1 MKSKKQNLFI
11 TLALGLGLTLASL
24 WLLSGGASQ
33 VTLAQSGTGVIR
45 VATTG
50 SDTSGCGGQAAPCRT
65 VQYAVDQAQADDEIQ
80 VAAGTYTGVQTI
92 GGARQLVYIN
102 KTVTIRGGYT
112 APDFADP
119 PNPEDNPTILDAE
132 SQGRVI
138 YVKQY
143 ISSTIEGLW
152 ITGGNATHAIQSPW
166 GGGGIYGYD
175 ATLVIANNVISHN
188 VASTG
193 TSSWGYGGGMYI
205 RGSAVIS
212 GNRVISNVA
221 STSYSGGGGGIYISH
236 AGGVQIINN
245 VVLSNTGSITG
256 GQGYGGGIYLT
267 HSDGA
272 IVDGNRIE
280 HNVAQQK
287 QGFSGSYGGGIVCLF
302 SDDALFSHNT
312 VRHNIASMVESG
324 GFGGAIYI
332 GESDRLHIQSNAFE
346 GNWASA
352 IGEGGGG
359 ALIANDAHDLLING
373 NQVLSN
379 WAGRGGG
386 FYISS
391 DSTFTMT
398 NNIVAGNNSWYGGGG
413 LAINTSAGERVT
425 GTILHNTFAAN
436 NLGYGE
442 GRSAIHTYGPDVSLV
457 LTNNLIY
464 SHTYG
469 VIVVPTSTVR
479 LYNTLFYAND
489 TDTSGSGEIHNTD
502 PITGQDP
509 LLDASY
515 RLGAG
520 SPAIDAGVDA
530 GVSTDIDGDP
540 RPLGDGYDIG
550 ADEFAWRHIY
560 LPLVV
565 RSY

>member
-1 MKSKKQNLFI
+1 MTNRRQRTIHLI
-11 TLALGLGLTLASL
+11 TAAIAALAGAAA
-24 WLLSGGASQ
+24 LLLVLRGPAPAHADSPHHVAPDC
-33 VTLAQSGTGVIR
+33 TGVPAPCHTTIQDAVDAASPGDEIR
-45 VATTG
+45 VATG
-50 SDTSGCGGQAAPCRT
+50 H
-65 VQYAVDQAQADDEIQ
+65 
-80 VAAGTYTGVQTI
+80 YTGVQTL
-92 GGARQLVYIN
+92 GGGVQLMYIS

-112 APDFADP
+112 APGFTEPPDP
-119 PNPEDNPTILDAE
+119 DNNPTVLDAE
-132 SQGRVI
+132 GQGRVI
-138 YVKQY
+138 YINSNG
-143 ISSTIEGLW
+143 ISPTLDGLW
-152 ITGGNATHAIQSPW
+152 ITGGNASNALTSS
-166 GGGGIYGYD
+166 GVGGGIYSFGAD
-175 ATLVIANNVISHN
+175 PRIVSSVIIYN
-188 VASTG
+188 VAYTS
-193 TSSWGYGGGMYI
+193 TSSRGYGGGIYVHNAP
-205 RGSAVIS
+205 GGAVIS
-212 GNRVISNVA
+212 GSQVISNVA
-221 STSYSGGGGGIYISH
+221 STSDSGYGGGIYVIS
-236 AGGVQIINN
+236 APGVQLINN
-245 VVLSNTGSITG
+245 EVLSNTGTITG
-256 GQGYGGGIYLT
+256 GQGYAGGIYL
-267 HSDGA
+267 SNSSGA

-287 QGFSGSYGGGIVCLF
+287 QGFSGSFGGGIYCYN
-302 SDDALFSHNT
+302 SDDAVFSHNT
-312 VRHNIASMVESG
+312 VRYNIASLVMFG
-324 GFGGAIYI
+324 GFGGGMCI
-332 GESDRLHIQSNAFE
+332 GGSDRMHIQSNTFE
-346 GNWASA
+346 GNWSTG
-352 IGEGGGG
+352 IGEGYGG
-359 ALIANDAHDLLING
+359 ALNASDAYDLLING

-413 LAINTSAGERVT
+413 LALNTSTGERVT
-425 GTILHNTFAAN
+425 GTLLHNTFAAN

-442 GRSAIHTYGPDVSLV
+442 GRSAIHTYDPDVSLV
-457 LTNNLIY
+457 LANNLIY

-515 RLGAG
+515 HLGAG

-550 ADEFAWRHIY
+550 ADEYYKVLHNIY
-560 LPLVV
+560 LPLVL
-565 RSY
+565 RNSS